1 MEMYRVTFVGDKM
14 SRGLEIK
21 NIKVDTH
28 NCITSTTYLNYLKGQ
43 LDMFGMRVYE
53 NSLYID
59 IDRANDITD
68 VHGIYRATRKYIEKQ
83 NKINDYIN
91 KL

>member
-28 NCITSTTYLNYLKGQ
+28 NCITSTIYLNYLKGQ

-59 IDRANDITD
+59 IDRANDI
-68 VHGIYRATRKYIEKQ
+68 RAHEIMEEKYKYNSYNQYQ
-83 NKINDYIN
+83 NM
-91 KL
+91 L